1 MIPREIY
8 TLGAVQLNTQP
19 LAALQGQLLAKKAA
33 RDEAFNKWQADLAK
47 QINLEGVRQKDLLE
61 PQTGLGIQKDI
72 EAWERYYDELEEYNR
87 MFMDVSFSNEEWAS
101 NIRRL
106 VYKFD

>member
-33 RDEAFNKWQADLAK
+33 RDEAFNKWHLQH
-47 QINLEGVRQKDLLE
+47 LLLHD
-61 PQTGLGIQKDI
+61 PKVHQQL
-72 EAWERYYDELEEYNR
+72 
-87 MFMDVSFSNEEWAS
+87 
-101 NIRRL
+101 
-106 VYKFD
+106 